1 MNKTL
6 ITGASG
12 FAGSHLVEYL
22 QTESKAEIFGTV
34 FGNTADELGL
44 DDHHSY
50 SINLLHQDEVRLMVE
65 KIKPDRVYHLAALS
79 SPAASFK
86 DPQAFFSNNVDAQF
100 HLLEAIRLHCPT
112 AKVLVVGTAEEYGK
126 VAPERLPM
134 DETTPLNPISPYA
147 ASKVAQDYL
156 GLMYHNAHNLAVIRV
171 RPFNHIGERQT
182 EAFVT
187 GAFAKQIALIEAGK
201 QEPVIYVGNLTPK
214 RDFTDVKDMVKAYV
228 LALEMGTPGA
238 VYNLGSGTSTSIQAL
253 LDTLLSL
260 ASKPIRVEED
270 PARVQPVDVP
280 EMRADT
286 ASFTRLTGWNTTIP
300 LKDTLARVL
309 DYWRNK
315 VTSDQKPD
323 TSL

>member
-1 MNKTL
+1 MNRIL
-6 ITGASG
+6 VTGASG
-12 FAGSHLVEYL
+12 FAGSHLIEYL
-22 QTESKAEIFGTV
+22 QAEAKGEIFGTV
-34 FGNTADELGL
+34 FGNTVEELGL
-44 DDHHSY
+44 DEHHSY

-65 KIKPDRVYHLAALS
+65 NVKPDYVYHLAALS
-79 SPAASFK
+79 SPAASFQ

-100 HLLEAIRLHCPT
+100 HLLEAVRLHCPK

-126 VAPERLPM
+126 VKPQELPM
-134 DETTPLNPISPYA
+134 SEATPLNPISPYA

-156 GLMYHNAHNLAVIRV
+156 GLMYHNAYQLPVIRV

-187 GAFAKQIALIEAGK
+187 GAFARQIALIEAGA
-201 QEPVIYVGNLTPK
+201 QEPVINVGNLTPK

-228 LALEMGTPGA
+228 LALELGTPGE
-238 VYNLGSGTSTSIQAL
+238 VYNLGSGTSISIQEL

-260 ASKPIRVEED
+260 ATLPIMVEED

-280 EMRADT
+280 EMRADISKFH
-286 ASFTRLTGWNTTIP
+286 ALTGWGSTIP
-300 LKDTLARVL
+300 LKNTLVRVL
-309 DYWRNK
+309 DYWRKK
-315 VTSDQKPD
+315 VTSNQKPD